1 MNKIIMMLMTF
12 LCLFLSI
19 QASTLQAPSNDPFYT
34 PPAKFENKK
43 PGTIL
48 KFRILPTSS
57 LPSISNENLK
67 AIYQFLYRTNDGLG
81 KPTASVTT
89 LLVPTNADPTK
100 LISYQASE
108 DSASKD
114 CAPSY
119 IYQQELNPG
128 PIPIP
133 SPEPFLLD
141 DLLSR
146 GYYLNMADYEGLQA
160 MFAVGLMAGHAVL
173 DSIRAVLNSGNL
185 TQLHPDATVQMLGYS
200 AGAHATGWAAQLQS
214 SYASELK
221 IIGAAM
227 GGTPVDVNATINA
240 VNGGPF
246 ASLIPS
252 GILGMMHQ
260 YDDLADYVDQ
270 IILPDKKQEFLEAQ
284 SMCSQD
290 ILDKYAFQDI
300 FSYFSRP
307 DFLAD
312 PVAIKAISNNIM
324 GKMGA
329 PRFPLF
335 MFHAIHDEIVPI
347 APAMDLYNS
356 WCADTSTSIQFVA
369 DELSEH
375 FILTVTGTANAINF
389 LVDQFNNKTA
399 PPGCTYRTTVTSA
412 LDDDALPFTVRLILY
427 ELETLLGYLPVSN
440 NTFLNNRKR

>member
-1 MNKIIMMLMTF
+1 MICSIMMLMAF

-19 QASTLQAPSNDPFYT
+19 QASTHQVPSNDPFYT

-48 KFRILPTSS
+48 KFRILSTSS
-57 LPSISNENLK
+57 FPSISNENLK

-100 LISYQASE
+100 LISYQTSE
-108 DSASKD
+108 DSSSKD

-119 IYQQELNPG
+119 TYQQKPNPG

-133 SPEPFLLD
+133 NPEPFLLD

-185 TQLHPDATVQMLGYS
+185 TQLHPDAIVQLWGYS
-200 AGAHATGWAAQLQS
+200 AGAHATGWAAQIQP

-227 GGTPVDVNATINA
+227 GGTPVNMNATTNV
-240 VNGGPF
+240 VNGGLF
-246 ASLIPS
+246 AGLITS

-260 YDDLADYVDQ
+260 YDDLADYIDQ
-270 IILPDKKQEFLEAQ
+270 IILPDKKQKFLEAQ
-284 SMCSQD
+284 HLCNRD
-290 ILDKYAFQDI
+290 VLYKYAFQDI

-312 PVAIKAISNNIM
+312 PVAVKAINSNII
-324 GKMGA
+324 GKMDA

-335 MFHAIHDEIVPI
+335 MYHAIHDEIVPI
-347 APAMDLYNS
+347 ASVMDLYNS
-356 WCADTSTSIQFVA
+356 WCADKSISLQFVA
-369 DELSEH
+369 DEVSEH
-375 FILTVTGTANAINF
+375 ITLATTGAANAINF
-389 LVDQFNNKTA
+389 LVDRFNNKKA
-399 PPGCTYRTTVTSA
+399 PPGCTYRTTATSA
-412 LDDDALPFTVRLILY
+412 LDPGALPLSIRLILD
-427 ELETLLGYLPVSN
+427 ELKTVLG
-440 NTFLNNRKR
+440 